1 MTEQQESYFVKE
13 VFKIGKPN
21 RVYVKNEEGRLT
33 GEYDGYYN
41 PGSGTVTLY
50 PAKGSWIYGRLIKQK
65 ISVSL
70 IRLTT

>member
-1 MTEQQESYFVKE
+1 MSEKKEYYFVKE
-13 VFKIGKPN
+13 RFMIGKAN

>member
-1 MTEQQESYFVKE
+1 MSEKKEYYFVKE
-13 VFKIGKPN
+13 RFKIGKPN

>member
-1 MTEQQESYFVKE
+1 MSEKKEYYFVKE
-13 VFKIGKPN
+13 RFKIGKPN
-21 RVYVKNEEGRLT
+21 RVYVKNEEGMLT

>member
-1 MTEQQESYFVKE
+1 MSEQKEYYFVKE
-13 VFKIGKPN
+13 TFKLGKPN
-21 RVYVKNEEGRLT
+21 RVYVKNEKGQMT

-41 PGSGTVTLY
+41 PSTGTVTLY

>member
-1 MTEQQESYFVKE
+1 MSERKEYYFVKE
-13 VFKIGKPN
+13 RFKIGKAN
-21 RVYVKNEEGRLT
+21 RVYVKDADGKMT

-50 PAKGSWIYGRLIKQK
+50 PAKGSWIYGRLVKQK
-65 ISVSL
+65 ISVKL

>member
-1 MTEQQESYFVKE
+1 MSEKKEYYFVKE
-13 VFKIGKPN
+13 RFKIGKPN
-21 RVYVKNEEGRLT
+21 RVYVKDETGKPI

-41 PGSGTVTLY
+41 PGNGTVTLY

-65 ISVSL
+65 ISVNL

>member
-1 MTEQQESYFVKE
+1 MSEKKEYYFVKE
-13 VFKIGKPN
+13 RFKICKPN

-41 PGSGTVTLY
+41 PSSGTVTLY
-50 PAKGSWIYGRLIKQK
+50 PAKGSWIYGRLVKQK
-65 ISVSL
+65 LSVTL